1 MAARRLPTIGLWLAV
16 VALCAWQLT
25 RTQFVA
31 DLSSFLPA
39 APTEQQRLLVDQL
52 RDGAISRVMLIGIEG
67 GDPSARAKLS
77 RALAARLGADSRF
90 STVNNGASGPFERE
104 RKFIVEHR
112 YALSPNV
119 VPARFEAAGLRAAI
133 DETLDLLASPAGLA
147 IKSLVA
153 RDPTAETL
161 AAADALRP
169 SESPNLAGGVWAT
182 PDGRWTV
189 LVARTRASG
198 SDTDAQARALA
209 AIEAA
214 YAQLPGAGA
223 SKLVVTGPGAF
234 SAQARAMVEHD
245 VERLA
250 LVSLVIVT
258 TVLLLVY
265 RSALALVLG
274 LIPVLSGAIVGVATV
289 SLGFGVVHG
298 ITLGFGTTLIGEAV
312 DYSIYLFVQ
321 SEHAGDPQWIERFW
335 PTIRLGVLTSIAG
348 FTALVFSGLPGLAQL
363 GVYSIAGL
371 IAAAA
376 VTRFVL
382 PQIMP
387 SSLRIRDV
395 SAAGRILM
403 RMAASASRARAL
415 VAVAAIGAV
424 AILAT
429 HRSALWDL
437 QISTLNPIPV
447 AERRIDAELRAALGA
462 SDARHM
468 IAVRGPTPDAALAAA
483 EQVGAS
489 LDGLV
494 AIGRLAGYDS
504 PARVVPSAATQK
516 ARLESLPT
524 PDELRA
530 RLKKAL
536 VGSPLR
542 AERLEPFVADVER
555 ARTAA
560 PLTQESL
567 ANTAFEQV
575 IEGMLFR
582 DSAGGWTAMIGL
594 KPVLET
600 RIDLPAVAGAIA
612 AARAPNAMLIDLKA
626 EIDNL
631 YSGYFERALAM
642 SVAGLV
648 VIVVLLFAAL
658 RSPARVLRVMA
669 PLVAGVLV
677 VAAWHAAV
685 GTRMSLLHLV
695 GLLLVVA
702 IGSNYALFFD
712 RMVNAPALRQAQGE
726 REGAQGER
734 EHERTLA
741 SLALANFTAVASF
754 GALALSSIPVLHA
767 IGSTVAVGAFVTLV
781 FAAMLS
787 GAGIQF
793 PEGKDGDADA
803 DRNRG

>member
-1 MAARRLPTIGLWLAV
+1 MAARRSLTLGIWLAV
-16 VALCAWQLT
+16 LALCAWQLA

-67 GDPSARAKLS
+67 GEVSARAKLS
-77 RALAARLGADSRF
+77 RALAGRLAADARF
-90 STVNNGASGPFERE
+90 TTVSNGVGGPFERE
-104 RKFIVEHR
+104 RQFILDHR
-112 YALSPNV
+112 YVLSPNV
-119 VPARFEAAGLRAAI
+119 TPARFEAAGLRAAV

-147 IKSLVA
+147 VKSLVA
-153 RDPTAETL
+153 RDPTTETL
-161 AAADALRP
+161 AVADVLRP
-169 SESPNLAGGVWAT
+169 VESPNLAGGVWAT
-182 PDGRWTV
+182 PDGHWTV
-189 LVARTRASG
+189 LVVRTRAGG
-198 SDTDAQARALA
+198 SDTEAQARALA
-209 AIEAA
+209 AIHAA
-214 YAQLPGAGA
+214 FAQLPDAGA
-223 SKLVVTGPGAF
+223 SKIVVTGPGAF
-234 SAQARAMVEHD
+234 SAQARAMIEHD

-250 LVSLVIVT
+250 LVSLVIVS

-274 LIPVLSGAIVGVATV
+274 LVPVLSGAVVGIATV

-321 SEHAGDPQWIERFW
+321 SERAGDPQWIERFW

-387 SSLRIRDV
+387 ASLRIRDV
-395 SAAGRILM
+395 SGAGRVLM
-403 RMAASASRARAL
+403 RLAASAARARVL
-415 VAVAAIGAV
+415 VAVAAIAAA
-424 AILAT
+424 AILAA
-429 HRSALWDL
+429 HRHTLWDL

-447 AERRIDAELRAALGA
+447 EQRQVDAEIRVALGA
-462 SDARHM
+462 ADARHM
-468 IAVRGPTPDAALAAA
+468 VAVQGPTADAALAAA

-494 AIGRLAGYDS
+494 ARGRLKGYDS
-504 PARVVPSAATQK
+504 PARFLPSAATQK
-516 ARLESLPT
+516 ARLASLP
-524 PDELRA
+524 PADELRA
-530 RLKKAL
+530 RLKTAL
-536 VGSPLR
+536 NGSPLR

-555 ARTAA
+555 ARSA
-560 PLTQESL
+560 PLITRESL
-567 ANTAFEQV
+567 ANTAFEPV

-594 KPVLET
+594 TPAPET

-612 AARAPNAMLIDLKA
+612 AARAPNAMLIDIKA

-642 SVAGLV
+642 SVAGLA
-648 VIVVLLFAAL
+648 VIVVLLLAAL

-677 VAAWHAAV
+677 VAAWHAAA

-712 RMVNAPALRQAQGE
+712 RMMHVPL
-726 REGAQGER
+726 GA

-793 PEGKDGDADA
+793 PGGKDGDADA